1 MAGHQENECKC
12 PGQRSDTSASW
23 RKDLQWC
30 VGSLSHI
37 SFLRVF
43 TWKLRAGT
51 WNKQKA
57 LKRKIILKNS
67 PLGFILF
74 FGECNPG
81 PLLDGSHIFEINLN
95 GPFFFHFN
103 NFNPGC
109 ACHGPFAAS
118 STLLCTGLM
127 KRITLRSKRNR
138 NNNFLPTRMRSF
150 YSGLRFGL
158 VVVLV
163 ESQHQKFTTSFHPWG
178 PEDRCIFR
186 SRWRY
191 KRISDLKYL
200 GISGPPHF
208 S

>member
-12 PGQRSDTSASW
+12 PRQRSDTSASW

-43 TWKLRAGT
+43 RSLKTKGWNLKNSRA
-51 WNKQKA
+51 W
-57 LKRKIILKNS
+57 KRKIILKNS
-67 PLGFILF
+67 ALGFILF

-81 PLLDGSHIFEINLN
+81 PLLDGSHIFELNLK
-95 GPFFFHFN
+95 GPIFFH
-103 NFNPGC
+103 FNPGC

-118 STLLCTGLM
+118 STLLCTGPM
-127 KRITLRSKRNR
+127 KPIMLPSKRNR

-191 KRISDLKYL
+191 KQISDLKYL